1 MNAAQQQSNN
11 AELNAV
17 AQAYYG
23 VECRKKEFFFS
34 TSATRQGIIVE
45 EERLD
50 SDELL
55 LLSRLLPYCRV
66 SDNTLFGLISNYYFA
81 TNLSTSENKL
91 TKERTKVISTRVTER
106 FANLVKQYCQE
117 DAYINCSDFIR
128 DALREKLRKDA
139 SDRFKRLLDG
149 GNTA

>member
-1 MNAAQQQSNN
+1 MNAEQPQLNN
-11 AELNAV
+11 SELKAA
-17 AQAYYG
+17 AQAYNE

-34 TSATRQGIIVE
+34 TSATRQGIVE
-45 EERLD
+45 EEVHLNQ
-50 SDELL
+50 SIL
-55 LLSRLLPYCRV
+55 LLSRSLGYCRV
-66 SDNTLFGLISNYYFA
+66 SDNIMFGLISHYYFA
-81 TNLSTSENKL
+81 ADLSTSENTL

-106 FANLVKQYCQE
+106 FANLVKQYCKE
-117 DAYINCSDFIR
+117 DAYINCSDFVR

>member
-1 MNAAQQQSNN
+1 MNTAQQQSNN
-11 AELNAV
+11 AELDGV

-91 TKERTKVISTRVTER
+91 AKKKTKVISTRVTER
-106 FANLVKQYCQE
+106 FADLLEQYCRQ
-117 DAYINCSDFIR
+117 DAYINCSDLIR
-128 DALREKLRKDA
+128 DALREKLRNDA
-139 SDRFKRLLDG
+139 LGRFKWLFERVR
-149 GNTA
+149 TE